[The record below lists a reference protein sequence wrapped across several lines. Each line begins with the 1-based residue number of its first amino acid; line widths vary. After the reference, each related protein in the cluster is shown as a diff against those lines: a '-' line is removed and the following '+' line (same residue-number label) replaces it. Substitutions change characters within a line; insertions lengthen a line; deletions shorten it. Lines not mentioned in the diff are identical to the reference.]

1 MSVSAER
8 NIRRFDRR
16 SIFIIIKNVNE
27 NIVSTVMRSHETA
40 IMLGLSLQKDTR
52 LVSWGHFSL
61 LSTLEADNAAKTDIL
76 QPNISAQL
84 SWRKSFAPMLTTC
97 RKNMVNGKNDSS
109 HPTKV

>member
-27 NIVSTVMRSHETA
+27 ANKNSVCTVMRSHETA

-84 SWRKSFAPMLTTC
+84 SGRKSFAPHVHNLQ
-97 RKNMVNGKNDSS
+97 KKYGQ
-109 HPTKV
+109 

>member
-27 NIVSTVMRSHETA
+27 ANKNSVCTVMRSHETA

-61 LSTLEADNAAKTDIL
+61 LSI
-76 QPNISAQL
+76 Q
-84 SWRKSFAPMLTTC
+84 
-97 RKNMVNGKNDSS
+97 SS
-109 HPTKV
+109 IKCGVSSQRNLCHFFGS

>member
-1 MSVSAER
+1 MSVLAER

-27 NIVSTVMRSHETA
+27 NIVCTVMRSHETA
-40 IMLGLSLQKDTR
+40 IMLGLSRQKDTR

-61 LSTLEADNAAKTDIL
+61 LSTLEANNAAKTDIL

-84 SWRKSFAPMLTTC
+84 SGRKSFAPHVHNLQ
-97 RKNMVNGKNDSS
+97 KKYGQ
-109 HPTKV
+109 